1 MKKKKIHISEER
13 HSRDLES
20 LGNVFVP
27 IMKGVMS
34 AEDFIEADVMMHWVD
49 IIGTEMAAFCNPLKA
64 KFNVKDN
71 MRTHD
76 AYTHLTM
83 PTTSRV

>member
-20 LGNVFVP
+20 LGNIFIP

-34 AEDFIEADVMMHWVD
+34 AEDFVEADVIMHWVD
-49 IIGTEMAAFCNPLKA
+49 IVGGELAGFCNPLKVRYD
-64 KFNVKDN
+64 VK
-71 MRTHD
+71 R
-76 AYTHLTM
+76 
-83 PTTSRV
+83 